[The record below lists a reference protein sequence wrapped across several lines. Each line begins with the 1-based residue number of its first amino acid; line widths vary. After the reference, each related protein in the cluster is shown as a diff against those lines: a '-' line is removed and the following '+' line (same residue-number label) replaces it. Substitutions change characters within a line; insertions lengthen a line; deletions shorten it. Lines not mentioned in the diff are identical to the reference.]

1 MTKGI
6 DLELPNETKSLP
18 PVKSWFRL
26 AGPGAIMLATS
37 LGSGEIYFWPNL
49 SASLGAWV
57 LIVAFMAIGLQY
69 VINTEVSRY
78 TVATGETIIR
88 GFDRL
93 WSPLPWIILLC
104 CTVPWVWPG
113 WSTGGATALTWLIGG
128 DAIWYGVASLF
139 LAGFLLSIGRTLYK
153 CLEITQMFL
162 IGITMVG
169 ALLVFG
175 LARAYLSAPMI
186 ITSFSGQGVIDFA
199 TTDIVTI
206 LSAIAFCGAGGT
218 INLTQSHYVREKG
231 FGMSMHLPPLLNTI
245 LGGTFVR
252 THSSSSKR
260 LFGRSL
266 EINSISSLKEIPGE
280 ESNRVHGFIWVPND
294 TNASRWQQ
302 WWHEVRREQFY
313 NFFVVGCVGLV
324 LLSLIAVKLV
334 GDAEPQSEMDLLA
347 QEMNIIALS
356 SGILAKIF
364 VLIVTLVF
372 FTSEIGVLDHVCRL
386 TADIAHCKKI
396 VRDNNRF
403 WSEGAIY
410 LYTLWAMVFGGT
422 FILLGLNINQT
433 PQLLEMAGSLSGI
446 AMFIYSVAIILLN
459 KSAIREWHNRFV
471 NRDTGFNPF
480 KLPVWRWSAL
490 TMSCVVFGVFSVML
504 LMSAF

>member
-1 MTKGI
+1 L
-6 DLELPNETKSLP
+6 DLPNETKTLP

-49 SASLGAWV
+49 SANLGAWV
-57 LIVAFMAIGLQY
+57 LVIAFMAIGLQY

-113 WSTGGATALTWLIGG
+113 WSMGGATALTWLIGG

-139 LAGFLLSIGRTLYK
+139 LAGFLLSIGWTLYK

-162 IGITMVG
+162 IGITMVTG
-169 ALLVFG
+169 LLVFG
-175 LARAYLSAPMI
+175 FAKAYLSAPMI

-199 TTDIVTI
+199 STDIVVL
-206 LSAIAFCGAGGT
+206 LSAFAFCGAGGT

-231 FGMSMHLPPLLNTI
+231 FGMGMHLPPLLNTI
-245 LGGTFVR
+245 FGRAFIR
-252 THSSSSKR
+252 ARSSSEKD
-260 LFGRSL
+260 LLGRSL
-266 EINSISSLKEIPGE
+266 RMSTISSTEDILDE
-280 ESNRVHGFIWVPND
+280 EWKRVSGLVWRPNEA
-294 TNASRWQQ
+294 NVSRWQQ
-302 WWHEVRREQFY
+302 WWHEVRREQFI
-313 NFFVVGCVGLV
+313 NFFVVGCVGLL
-324 LLSLIAVKLV
+324 LLSLIAIRLV
-334 GDAEPQSEMDLLA
+334 GDAEPKSEMDLLV

-356 SGILAKIF
+356 SGFLSKIF
-364 VLIVTLVF
+364 ALIVTLVF

-396 VRDNNRF
+396 VRENSRF

-410 LYTLWAMVFGGT
+410 LYALWTMVFGGT
-422 FILLGLNINQT
+422 FILLGLNISRP

-446 AMFIYSVAIILLN
+446 AMFIYSFAIILLN

-471 NRDTGFNPF
+471 NQGTGFNPF
-480 KLPVWRWSAL
+480 ELPVWRWSAL
-490 TMSCVVFGVFSVML
+490 TISCVVFGVFSVL
-504 LMSAF
+504 LIMSKF

>member
-1 MTKGI
+1 V
-6 DLELPNETKSLP
+6 DLPNETKSLP
-18 PVKSWFRL
+18 PVKNWFRL

-49 SASLGAWV
+49 SVSLGAWV

-93 WSPLPWIILLC
+93 WSPLPWVILLC
-104 CTVPWVWPG
+104 CTLPWVWPG
-113 WSTGGATALTWLIGG
+113 WSMGGATALTWLIGG

-139 LAGFLLSIGRTLYK
+139 LAGFLLSIGWTLYK
-153 CLEITQMFL
+153 CLEMTQMLL
-162 IGITMVG
+162 IGITMVAG
-169 ALLVFG
+169 LLVFSF
-175 LARAYLSAPMI
+175 AKAYLSAPMI

-199 TTDIVTI
+199 NTDIVVI
-206 LSAIAFCGAGGT
+206 LSAFAFCGAGGT

-231 FGMSMHLPPLLNTI
+231 FGMGMHLPPLLNTI
-245 LGGTFVR
+245 LGGAFVR
-252 THSSSSKR
+252 KRSSPAKK
-260 LFGRSL
+260 SL
-266 EINSISSLKEIPGE
+266 ERSSRINSVSSLKETPGGE
-280 ESNRVHGFIWVPND
+280 NKRVHGFVWVPND
-294 TNASRWQQ
+294 TNISRWQQ
-302 WWHEVRREQFY
+302 WWREVRREQFY
-313 NFFVVGCVGLV
+313 NFFVVGCVGLA

-334 GDAEPQSEMDLLA
+334 GDVEPQSEMGLLV
-347 QEMNIIALS
+347 QEMNIIGLS

-364 VLIVTLVF
+364 ALIVTLVF

-396 VRDNNRF
+396 VRENSRF

-410 LYTLWAMVFGGT
+410 LYTLWAMIFGGT
-422 FILLGLNINQT
+422 FILLGLNINRP

-471 NRDTGFNPF
+471 NQGTGFNP
-480 KLPVWRWSAL
+480 LPCLAWCLVSFQ
-490 TMSCVVFGVFSVML
+490 CCY
-504 LMSAF
+504 

>member
-1 MTKGI
+1 L
-6 DLELPNETKSLP
+6 DLPNETKPLP

-49 SASLGAWV
+49 SANIGAWV
-57 LIVAFMAIGLQY
+57 LVVAFMAIGLQY

-104 CTVPWVWPG
+104 CTIPWVWPG
-113 WSTGGATALTWLIGG
+113 WSMGGATALTWLIGG

-139 LAGFLLSIGRTLYK
+139 LAGFLLSIGWTLYK
-153 CLEITQMFL
+153 CLEMTQMFL
-162 IGITMVG
+162 IGITMVAG
-169 ALLVFG
+169 LLVFG
-175 LARAYLSAPMI
+175 FAKAYLSAPMI
-186 ITSFSGQGVIDFA
+186 ITSFSGQGLIDFA
-199 TTDIVTI
+199 ATDVVTI
-206 LSAIAFCGAGGT
+206 LSAFAFCGAGGT

-231 FGMSMHLPPLLNTI
+231 FGMGMHLPPLLNTI
-245 LGGTFVR
+245 LGGAFVKA
-252 THSSSSKR
+252 HSSSTKK
-260 LFGRSL
+260 SL
-266 EINSISSLKEIPGE
+266 GWSSRISSISSLKEMPGE
-280 ESNRVHGFIWVPND
+280 ESKRARGFLWAPND
-294 TNASRWQQ
+294 TNVSRWQQ
-302 WWHEVRREQFY
+302 WWQEVRREQFY

-324 LLSLIAVKLV
+324 LLSLIAVKLI
-334 GDAEPQSEMDLLA
+334 GDAEPQSEMDLLV

-356 SGILAKIF
+356 SAFLSKIF
-364 VLIVTLVF
+364 ALIVTLVF

-386 TADIAHCKKI
+386 TADIAHCKRL

-410 LYTLWAMVFGGT
+410 LYALWTMVFGGT
-422 FILLGLNINQT
+422 FILLGLNISRP

-471 NRDTGFNPF
+471 NQGTGFNPF

-490 TMSCVVFGVFSVML
+490 TMSCVVFGIFSVL
-504 LMSAF
+504 LIISKF

>member
-1 MTKGI
+1 M
-6 DLELPNETKSLP
+6 DLPNETKPLP

-49 SASLGAWV
+49 SANLGAWV
-57 LIVAFMAIGLQY
+57 LVVAFIAIGLQY

-113 WSTGGATALTWLIGG
+113 WSMGGAMALTWLIGG
-128 DAIWYGVASLF
+128 DAIWYGVASLL
-139 LAGFLLSIGRTLYK
+139 LAGFLLSIGWTLYK

-162 IGITMVG
+162 IGITMVA

-175 LARAYLSAPMI
+175 FVKAYFSAPMI

-199 TTDIVTI
+199 STDIVVL
-206 LSAIAFCGAGGT
+206 LSAFAFCGAGGT

-231 FGMSMHLPPLLNTI
+231 FGMGMHLPPLLNTI
-245 LGGTFVR
+245 FGGPFIR
-252 THSSSSKR
+252 ARSSSEKD
-260 LFGRSL
+260 LLGRSL
-266 EINSISSLKEIPGE
+266 RMSTVSSPE
-280 ESNRVHGFIWVPND
+280 EMRDEERKRVNGFVWRPNEA
-294 TNASRWQQ
+294 NVSKWQQ

-313 NFFVVGCVGLV
+313 NFFVVGCVGLL
-324 LLSLIAVKLV
+324 LLSLIAVRLV
-334 GDAEPQSEMDLLA
+334 GDAEPQSEMDLLV

-356 SGILAKIF
+356 SGFLSKIF
-364 VLIVTLVF
+364 ALIVMLVF

-410 LYTLWAMVFGGT
+410 LYTLWAMVLGGT
-422 FILLGLNINQT
+422 FILLGLNINQP

-471 NRDTGFNPF
+471 NQDTGFNPF

-490 TMSCVVFGVFSVML
+490 TMSCVVFGIFSVL
-504 LMSAF
+504 LIISKF